1 MRVEL
6 LLVPDCP
13 NAAAA
18 RQVVRESL
26 AQLGV
31 TVPIVERVGP
41 FPSPTVLVDGRDVL
55 GVRVDTDAGACRID
69 LPTTERVLAA
79 MRASVGRSDESDAKA

>member
-6 LLVPDCP
+6 LRISDCP

-18 RQVVRESL
+18 RRVVQDCL
-26 AQLGV
+26 ARIGV
-31 TVPIVERVGP
+31 TVPIIETVGP
-41 FPSPTVLVDGRDVL
+41 VPSPTVLVDSHDVMGGP
-55 GVRVDTDAGACRID
+55 GVRPAAGACRID

-79 MRASVGRSDESDAKA
+79 MRASLGRS

>member
-13 NAAAA
+13 NGPAA
-18 RQVVRESL
+18 RRVVRDCL
-26 AQLGV
+26 ARLGV
-31 TVPIVERVGP
+31 TVPIVETTGSYA
-41 FPSPTVLVDGRDVL
+41 SPTVRVDGRNVMDGP
-55 GVRVDTDAGACRID
+55 GVRPAEGACRLD

-79 MRASVGRSDESDAKA
+79 MRASLERTEREI